1 MTYKL
6 NAITLRHGAETH
18 LDGISLALPQSGV
31 VTLIGRTLA
40 GKTSLLKIIAG
51 LIAPTSG
58 SIDADGQNL
67 LAIPAWQRRVGMVY
81 QQFVN
86 YPHLS
91 VRDNIT
97 FPLHREKLEPRVIAQ
112 KLNYVTELLG
122 LGPMLDR
129 RPSELSGGQQQRVAL
144 ARSLV
149 KNSDFLLL
157 DEPLV
162 NLDYKL
168 REQLRD
174 EFRRIF
180 HTSTDRL
187 VIYAT
192 TEPVEAMIMQGQVAI
207 LHEGR
212 LIQTGDYREVYRR
225 PANVIAA
232 AVFNDPPMNLLQ
244 GAISDGQVHIS
255 GMTPLAVPQHL
266 QALAPASYT
275 FGIRAQDVELGGHG
289 LRGQVGLAEINGSTT
304 VLHLDTPAGPAVLE
318 KAGVHPRQIGEAVGL
333 RLPGE
338 RLFAFDATTGALKA
352 APLAD

>member
-1 MTYKL
+1 MTYAL
-6 NAITLRHGAETH
+6 DAITLREGNETH
-18 LDGISLALPQSGV
+18 LDGISIDLPKSGV

-40 GKTSLLKIIAG
+40 GKTSLLKVLAG
-51 LIAPTSG
+51 LTAPTSG
-58 SIDADGQNL
+58 SIQTDGRNL

-91 VRDNIT
+91 VRDNII
-97 FPLHREKLEPRVIAQ
+97 FPLRRERLDEKAIGQ
-112 KLNYVTELLG
+112 KLTYVTDLLG
-122 LGPMLDR
+122 LAPLLDR

-149 KNSDFLLL
+149 KNSAFLLL

-180 HTSTDRL
+180 HASTDRL
-187 VIYAT
+187 VVYAT

-212 LIQTGDYREVYRR
+212 LVQSGDYREVYRR
-225 PANVIAA
+225 PANIIAA
-232 AVFNDPPMNLLQ
+232 AVFNDPPMNLLR
-244 GAISDGQVHIS
+244 GAVDDGQVRIA
-255 GMTPLAVPQHL
+255 GMAPLALPPQFRS
-266 QALAPASYT
+266 LAPADYI
-275 FGIRAQDVELGGHG
+275 FGIRAQDVVLGGQG
-289 LRGQVGLAEINGSTT
+289 LTARVDLAEINGSTT
-304 VLHLDTPAGPAVLE
+304 VLHMDSPAGQVVLE
-318 KAGVHPRQIGEAVGL
+318 TAGVHPHQLGEKVQLGL
-333 RLPGE
+333 PAE
-338 RLFAFDATTGALKA
+338 RLFAFEQAQGSLAA
-352 APLAD
+352 APIAD

>member
-18 LDGISLALPQSGV
+18 LDAISLDLPRSGV

-40 GKTSLLKIIAG
+40 GKTSLLKVIAG
-51 LIAPTSG
+51 LVAPTSG
-58 SIDADGQNL
+58 SIEADGKNL
-67 LAIPAWQRRVGMVY
+67 LAIPAWHRRVGMVY

-86 YPHLS
+86 YPHLD
-91 VRDNIT
+91 VRSNIT
-97 FPLHREKLEPRVIAQ
+97 FPLRREKLDERAITQ

-122 LGPMLDR
+122 LGPLLDR
-129 RPSELSGGQQQRVAL
+129 KPSELSGGQQQRVAL

-187 VIYAT
+187 VVYAT

-232 AVFNDPPMNLLQ
+232 VVFNDPPMNLLP
-244 GAISDGQVHIS
+244 GAIEGGQVHIA
-255 GMTPLAVPQHL
+255 GMTPVTVPQHL
-266 QALAPASYT
+266 QVLSPAGYI
-275 FGIRAQDVELGGHG
+275 FGIRAQEVELGGDG
-289 LRGQVGLAEINGSTT
+289 LPGQVGLAEINGSTT
-304 VLHLDTPAGPAVLE
+304 VLHIDTPAGPVVLE
-318 KAGVHPRQIGEAVGL
+318 KAGVHPRQIGDAVGL
-333 RLPGE
+333 ALPAD
-338 RLFAFDATTGALKA
+338 RLFAFQTATGALSA

>member
-6 NAITLRHGAETH
+6 NAISLRQGAETH
-18 LDGISLALPQSGV
+18 LQDISLDLPRSGV

-40 GKTSLLKIIAG
+40 GKTSLLKVIAG
-51 LIAPTSG
+51 LVAPTSG
-58 SIDADGQNL
+58 SIDADGRNL
-67 LAIPAWQRRVGMVY
+67 LTIPAWRRRVGMVY

-97 FPLHREKLEPRVIAQ
+97 FPLRRSKLDQRVIAQ
-112 KLNYVTELLG
+112 KLDYVTELLH
-122 LGPMLDR
+122 LAPMLDR

-149 KNSDFLLL
+149 KDSDFLLL

-180 HTSTDRL
+180 HASTDRL
-187 VIYAT
+187 VVYAT

-212 LIQTGDYREVYRR
+212 LIQSGDYREVYRR

-232 AVFNDPPMNLLQ
+232 TIFNDPPMNLLP
-244 GAISDGQVHIS
+244 GAIEDGHVRIA
-255 GMTPLAVPQHL
+255 GMRAIPLPDHFRGL
-266 QALAPASYT
+266 QPASYT
-275 FGIRAQDVELGGHG
+275 FGIRAQDVDLGGADLAG
-289 LRGQVGLAEINGSTT
+289 TVALAEINGSTT
-304 VLHLDTPAGPAVLE
+304 VLHVDAQAGSVVLE
-318 KAGVHPRQIGEAVGL
+318 KAGIHPRQIGDAVEL
-333 RLPGE
+333 NLPAD
-338 RLFAFDATTGALKA
+338 RLFAFNHMTGALSA
-352 APLAD
+352 APVAD